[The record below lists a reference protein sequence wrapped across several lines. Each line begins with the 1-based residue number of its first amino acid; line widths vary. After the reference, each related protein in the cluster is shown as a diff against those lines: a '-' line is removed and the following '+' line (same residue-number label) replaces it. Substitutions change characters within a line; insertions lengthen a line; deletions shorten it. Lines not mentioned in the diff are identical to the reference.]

1 MSTSNVLS
9 FVEESCFS
17 GDQFKSIRREIIF
30 TVTGFGKNLGRL
42 IKSDFSADFGL
53 WYDYEDKYL
62 IEILNDSF
70 PDIPWGWFVFHKK
83 MDHSSIQILHPETT
97 TVVGSIHVRRGT
109 NQKLSGENIHA
120 NVMSWA
126 SVQLWKDK
134 RDERRARQL
143 EDQER
148 KQDS

>member
-17 GDQFKSIRREIIF
+17 GDQFKSVRREVIF
-30 TVTGFGKNLGRL
+30 TVNGFGNNLGRP
-42 IKSDFSADFGL
+42 IQSDFSADFGL

-62 IEILNDSF
+62 VEILEDSF
-70 PDIPWGWFVFHKK
+70 PDIRWGWFVFHKK

-97 TVVGSIHVRRGT
+97 AVVGSIHVRRGS
-109 NQKLSGENIHA
+109 NQKLSGEILGG

-126 SVQLWKDK
+126 SVQLWKEQ
-134 RDERRARQL
+134 RDERRAKQL
-143 EDQER
+143 ENQVGG
-148 KQDS
+148 